1 MKRLDAL
8 AVAEAAFAEAATRG
22 VTNISV
28 VITDPGGHVRVA
40 MRADGQGI
48 FGLET
53 ATAKAITALGFNRAT
68 LALTPLFSDQAT
80 AAISGATHGRFAPL
94 GGGVVAIDEAG
105 VIVITTSSSPPSRAA
120 ASRPSPSFEG
130 DSDVPARPCR
140 PAQGHAR

>member
-22 VTNISV
+22 VINISV
-28 VITDPGGHVRVA
+28 VITDPGGHVRLA

-48 FGLET
+48 FGVET

-94 GGGVVAIDEAG
+94 GGGVVAVDDAG
-105 VIVITTSSSPPSRAA
+105 VIVGGAA
-120 ASRPSPSFEG
+120 VSGGLPGVDHDIIVAALEG
-130 DSDVPARPCR
+130 RGFKAL
-140 PAQGHAR
+140 A

>member
-8 AVAEAAFAEAATRG
+8 AVAHAAFTEAATRG

-48 FGLET
+48 FGVET
-53 ATAKAITALGFNRAT
+53 ATAKAVTALGFNRAT

-80 AAISGATHGRFAPL
+80 AAIGGATRGRFAPL
-94 GGGVVAIDEAG
+94 GGGVVAVDEAG
-105 VIVITTSSSPPSRAA
+105 VIVGGAA
-120 ASRPSPSFEG
+120 VSGGLPAVDHDIIVAALEG
-130 DSDVPARPCR
+130 SGFKAL
-140 PAQGHAR
+140 A

>member
-8 AVAEAAFAEAATRG
+8 TVAEAAFAEAASRG
-22 VTNISV
+22 VTNMSV

-48 FGLET
+48 FGVET

-80 AAISGATHGRFAPL
+80 AALSGATHGRFAPL
-94 GGGVVAIDEAG
+94 GGGVVVVDDAG
-105 VIVITTSSSPPSRAA
+105 VIVGGAA
-120 ASRPSPSFEG
+120 VSG
-130 DSDVPARPCR
+130 GLPAVDHDIIV
-140 PAQGHAR
+140 AALDGAGFKALA